1 MSVSQRFTVPF
12 GDGTL
17 DVDLPSGLMG
27 SVAEPPRATPLGDPA
42 RAAKLAVS
50 NPIVGPPLT
59 ELARG
64 KRRVCIAVTD
74 ATRACPDYLLV
85 PPMLDA
91 LAAAGVADEAITLL
105 VAVGV
110 HRASTREEKIAKLG
124 RAVVDRYRVIDHDA
138 SDLDLLV
145 PVVAGPP
152 HLSFRINRHA
162 VEADLLLATG
172 VVEPHQ
178 YAGFSGGGKTVAIG
192 CANEAVIAATHGPAM
207 LDQPGTR
214 LATLEGNPF
223 QLAVRQVASAAGL
236 AFVGN
241 TVLDAG
247 GHIVALA
254 YGPSEA
260 VHDHLAS
267 IASDLYTVT
276 IPRSVDIAIA
286 GVGAPKDVNLYQA
299 SRAAS
304 YLQFAPT
311 PVVRRG
317 GAIIIPATCPEGA
330 GEGAG
335 ERRFLEVMGNPGGPA
350 AIIDQARREGIRPGE
365 QRAYIM
371 ARVLERAAVIVAGAL
386 CPDEVRALGF
396 ISTPTIEDALE
407 EAIARV
413 GTPADVLVVP
423 HALQTLPVV
432 AGRTRQDT
440 FDGRLEAL

>member
-1 MSVSQRFTVPF
+1 MSVPQRFTVPF
-12 GDGTL
+12 GSAT
-17 DVDLPSGLMG
+17 VNIDLPLGLNG
-27 SVAEPPRATPLGDPA
+27 TVAESRRARPLDDPTRSA
-42 RAAKLAVS
+42 IEAVNAPLS
-50 NPIVGPPLT
+50 GPPLT

-74 ATRACPDYLLV
+74 ATRACPDHLLV

-91 LAAAGVADEAITLL
+91 LATAGVADEVITIL

-110 HRASTREEKIAKLG
+110 HRASTHEEKVAKLG
-124 RAVVDRYRVIDHDA
+124 QVIVDRYRVIDHDA
-138 SDLDLLV
+138 ADHDLLV
-145 PVVAGPP
+145 PVNGGPRELP
-152 HLSFRINRHA
+152 FRINRHA
-162 VEADLLLATG
+162 VEADLLMATG

-192 CANEAVIAATHGPAM
+192 CANDAVIAATHGPAM

-214 LATLEGNPF
+214 LARLDGNPF
-223 QLAVRQVASAAGL
+223 QAAVRQVASAAGL

-241 TVLDAG
+241 AVLDAEG
-247 GHIVALA
+247 RIVALA
-254 YGPSEA
+254 YGPAEV

-267 IASDLYTVT
+267 VASDLYTVP

-311 PVVRRG
+311 PVVRDG

-335 ERRFLEVMGNPGGPA
+335 ERRFLEVMGTPGGPA
-350 AIIDQARREGIRPGE
+350 AIIEQARRDGIRPGE

-371 ARVLERAAVIVAGAL
+371 ARVLERATVIVAGAV

-396 ISTPTIEDALE
+396 VSTPTVEDALA

-413 GTPADVLVVP
+413 GTPADILVVP

-432 AGRTRQDT
+432 VGPAAQHAATARVS
-440 FDGRLEAL
+440 A